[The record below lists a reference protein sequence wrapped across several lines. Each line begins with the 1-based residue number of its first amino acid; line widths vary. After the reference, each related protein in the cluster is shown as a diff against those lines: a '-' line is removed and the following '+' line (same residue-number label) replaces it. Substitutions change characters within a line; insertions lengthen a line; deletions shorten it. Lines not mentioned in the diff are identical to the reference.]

1 MRGNHYWSVYSLKSS
16 TVTANKIKDAIVS
29 SWQRCNTNMS
39 AHVIFDPMD
48 HLVFL
53 HCDQEFERFLLQSNG
68 FQESPWPPLPAQTEE
83 EVRNLITLHL
93 TPHVS
98 VNRQLAQ
105 SLKHLESMADTC
117 VAHQT
122 WQQFVFLELCRDGH
136 TRKKEEQGDDG
147 LHMFLQRKVALFSRT
162 TRFLFG
168 NALYSINKYE
178 HNMKMLFK
186 LIAKWSNINLEIPF
200 LIESIEK
207 LFLGFHM
214 EMMQKELILQ
224 VERLIKLQMNK
235 LGVKEVRET
244 PTCYLV
250 LFKDKLLY
258 KHESEL
264 SRLSQEDMLSVYL
277 LTRAVQLYPGP
288 GSDVSSECSNLDDSV
303 TGERMY
309 SHFQQLVFLSSTYN
323 CQIPVP
329 HIYRKVMVTEDLCFV
344 SLSELPSLLMISIP
358 TLLQSVAELQ
368 LDLNLHKSLKS
379 IENLTNC
386 VRNLHRYITKHVM
399 PIMSPHQTFNLGPFE
414 QLADLARKASHSPSE
429 LVYEQADRILT
440 LVWSRLQEYGEVAF
454 KHLYHE
460 EFPQH
465 MQIYDQN
472 VAHKMSDLLQDK
484 LSTCIDYIQ
493 VKYDTSHLVISLA
506 VDYCPSLETM
516 LFLDRSTGHFVM
528 GSLEGNFERVTGLLS
543 SVVLQAYQRRENTN
557 KCLDTWSDDHYR
569 FAYFYHP
576 LERNGPSQMI
586 NQLDS
591 SALYEAFFIFKE
603 SSLNAE
609 FLCQANIEKL
619 IKVYINR

>member
-1 MRGNHYWSVYSLKSS
+1 
-16 TVTANKIKDAIVS
+16 
-29 SWQRCNTNMS
+29 
-39 AHVIFDPMD
+39 
-48 HLVFL
+48 
-53 HCDQEFERFLLQSNG
+53 
-68 FQESPWPPLPAQTEE
+68 
-83 EVRNLITLHL
+83 
-93 TPHVS
+93 
-98 VNRQLAQ
+98 
-105 SLKHLESMADTC
+105 
-117 VAHQT
+117 
-122 WQQFVFLELCRDGH
+122 
-136 TRKKEEQGDDG
+136 
-147 LHMFLQRKVALFSRT
+147 
-162 TRFLFG
+162 
-168 NALYSINKYE
+168 
-178 HNMKMLFK
+178 
-186 LIAKWSNINLEIPF
+186 
-200 LIESIEK
+200 
-207 LFLGFHM
+207 
-214 EMMQKELILQ
+214 
-224 VERLIKLQMNK
+224 
-235 LGVKEVRET
+235 
-244 PTCYLV
+244 
-250 LFKDKLLY
+250 
-258 KHESEL
+258 
-264 SRLSQEDMLSVYL
+264 MLSVYL

-344 SLSELPSLLMISIP
+344 SLSEVTVLHLLRRDLTLIILLIFPVKTFKLPSLLMISIP
-358 TLLQSVAELQ
+358 TLLQSVTELQ

-506 VDYCPSLETM
+506 VDYCPSLVTM

-528 GSLEGNFERVTGLLS
+528 GSLEGNSERVTGLLS

>member
-1 MRGNHYWSVYSLKSS
+1 
-16 TVTANKIKDAIVS
+16 
-29 SWQRCNTNMS
+29 MS

-122 WQQFVFLELCRDGH
+122 
-136 TRKKEEQGDDG
+136 
-147 LHMFLQRKVALFSRT
+147 
-162 TRFLFG
+162 
-168 NALYSINKYE
+168 
-178 HNMKMLFK
+178 
-186 LIAKWSNINLEIPF
+186 
-200 LIESIEK
+200 SIEK

-214 EMMQKELILQ
+214 EMMQKEL
-224 VERLIKLQMNK
+224 
-235 LGVKEVRET
+235 
-244 PTCYLV
+244 
-250 LFKDKLLY
+250 
-258 KHESEL
+258 
-264 SRLSQEDMLSVYL
+264 EDMLSVYL

-309 SHFQQLVFLSSTYN
+309 SHFQQL
-323 CQIPVP
+323 
-329 HIYRKVMVTEDLCFV
+329 
-344 SLSELPSLLMISIP
+344 
-358 TLLQSVAELQ
+358 
-368 LDLNLHKSLKS
+368 
-379 IENLTNC
+379 
-386 VRNLHRYITKHVM
+386 
-399 PIMSPHQTFNLGPFE
+399 
-414 QLADLARKASHSPSE
+414 LADLARKASHSPSE

-493 VKYDTSHLVISLA
+493 NVMDLVK
-506 VDYCPSLETM
+506 
-516 LFLDRSTGHFVM
+516 
-528 GSLEGNFERVTGLLS
+528 
-543 SVVLQAYQRRENTN
+543 
-557 KCLDTWSDDHYR
+557 
-569 FAYFYHP
+569 
-576 LERNGPSQMI
+576 
-586 NQLDS
+586 
-591 SALYEAFFIFKE
+591 
-603 SSLNAE
+603 
-609 FLCQANIEKL
+609 
-619 IKVYINR
+619 